1 LEFRVRTLN
10 SEPRTRNLLYNP
22 CVINAEIVIV
32 GNEVLLGQVQ
42 DTNSSYLG
50 RTIRARGGVVRHI
63 AVVQDEI
70 DSIADALMASLN
82 RRAGL
87 IFTCGGLGPTH
98 DDLTLASL
106 AAATSTSLELNA
118 VAREFV
124 ERKYASLASAGFV
137 ESAELNDAR
146 LKMAMLPAGAI
157 AIENPV
163 GSAPAVV
170 VVFGETR
177 IVALPGVPAELKA
190 IVEGPLQAL
199 LNELFGPGGYREREL
214 FIDCGDESILAPAL
228 REVAAAH
235 PKVYVKSHASDFGP
249 AVRFRVVVSATASSV
264 DEAQRLIAT
273 AAFELIR
280 VLSNAGIEVQ

>member
-1 LEFRVRTLN
+1 M
-10 SEPRTRNLLYNP
+10 
-22 CVINAEIVIV
+22 INAEIVIV

-42 DTNSSYLG
+42 DTNSSYLS

-63 AVVQDEI
+63 AVVQDDI
-70 DSIADALMASLN
+70 DSIGDALLASLK
-82 RRAGL
+82 RRSDL

-106 AAATSTSLELNA
+106 AAATSRSLELND

-124 ERKYASLASAGFV
+124 ERKYAILASTGFV
-137 ESAELNDAR
+137 ESAEMNDAR
-146 LKMAMLPAGAI
+146 LKMAMLPAGAT

-170 VVFGETR
+170 IGFGETK

-190 IVEGPLQAL
+190 IVEGPLQL
-199 LNELFGPGGYREREL
+199 LFNELFGPGGYREREL
-214 FIDCGDESILAPAL
+214 FIDCGDESILAPGL

-235 PKVYVKSHASDFGP
+235 PRVYVKSHSSHFGP
-249 AVRFRVVVSATASSV
+249 AVRFRVVVSAAASSEE
-264 DEAQRLIAT
+264 EAQSLIDT
-273 AAFELIR
+273 AASEFARAL
-280 VLSNAGIEVQ
+280 NTAGIEVQGM